1 MTKYGIGEVV
11 DLETGSA
18 VSLFAEI
25 VTSLRERNLKPAEL
39 QDLTNEGNALLK
51 SEAFQS
57 AYRTVLASAAAHMGE
72 INIYA
77 QRQPTFRIQPPGAK
91 SVSFHTDD
99 ISSGHGADIANFWVA
114 LSDVNALN
122 GLHLVPHEKSSELLS
137 DFRREKWSLNDL
149 DARARSV
156 AEPVPLTAGQA
167 ICFSNRV
174 LHGTVVNAS
183 EDFRASLDFRCL
195 PKGAD
200 LGTRVLGHEFFE
212 FPLNSIEDFMNH
224 RAATSVIFQ
233 SGLVSHVG
241 HQAQREVIRDFA
253 ARRGFQITRE
263 TSEWH
268 HLDHYPIMEELLSQ
282 SDSRPVLCFAQASFD
297 WETGKGERLRSLIA
311 ESEVEVYFCL
321 ENEIAERTG

>member
-1 MTKYGIGEVV
+1 MIDYGIGEVV
-11 DLETGSA
+11 DLETGSV

-25 VTSLRERNLKPAEL
+25 VGAIAGRPNLSPAEL
-39 QDLTNEGNALLK
+39 YVLTNEGNALLK
-51 SEAFQS
+51 SEAFHS
-57 AYRTVLASAAAHMGE
+57 AYRSVLASAAAHMGE
-72 INIYA
+72 IDIYA

-122 GLHLVPHEKSSELLS
+122 GLHLVPHDKSSKLLS
-137 DFRREKWSLNDL
+137 DFRREKWSLNEL

-156 AEPVPLTAGQA
+156 AEPVPLTAGKA

-200 LGTRVLGHEFFE
+200 LGTRILGHEFIE
-212 FPLNSIEDFMNH
+212 FPRNEEFMNH

-233 SGLVSHVG
+233 SGLMSHVG

-268 HLDHYPIMEELLSQ
+268 HLDHYPVMEEILSE
-282 SDSRPVLCFAQASFD
+282 SEPRPVLVFARASFD
-297 WETGKGERLRSLIA
+297 WESGKGERLLSLIA

-321 ENEIAERTG
+321 EDEISEQTG